1 LNRSSK
7 ITAGPREPKRP
18 RGHRAAR
25 SIDAFWLTAF
35 VGCAAVALALLLG
48 ISAYWIEAERRLTS
62 AYVTDR
68 ATALVT
74 ELERRADA
82 VRRQLGHWAQ
92 DAGVRSALRED
103 RLGALRAKEAE
114 LHAVFPDALAVGVFR
129 RSDTQPGGSAAE
141 RLSYAGLDMVRQVLA
156 AGRIAPLEAHRVRL
170 IDEHLA
176 IAGPVL
182 DEQGDVV
189 GAIHVKLRMSMLPSF
204 TQATRNDAVFVFE
217 QQVDT
222 RIVPVGSS
230 VNSPQP
236 PAVASYRAPVPDARI
251 QLSAWVTPTGF
262 WPEHALP
269 WLAGL
274 YGMALVGL
282 ALVLALARQSLKRAV
297 TADLSALTAMV
308 DDAAARKQPRLFPNR
323 VQDFRP
329 VLEQVYR
336 QLRAMRPPRP
346 TPSGRPAGSMSKA
359 TASHST
365 ETYSPG
371 SEMAS
376 PSAPRSQ
383 LIADAA
389 SGDATSVASLSETA
403 QASRDALLIQV
414 PDAIFRAYDIRGLVH
429 RQIDSRVMYTLGR
442 SVGSEALARN
452 SKMVFVARDQRPASA
467 SLCEALV
474 QGLLETGADVIDLG
488 LMPTPLLY
496 FACGRRRDASA
507 AMVTASHN
515 PREYN
520 GLKVVLAGMSATTA
534 DIGALR
540 DRIRDANLGT
550 GQGSCSRRDIVP
562 AYIEAMA
569 ADISLA
575 RGMTLV
581 VDCGHA
587 TASPVAPSLFRALGC
602 TVIERDC
609 ECDSALA
616 DALMLDPA
624 QPKQLGALAEAV
636 VAAEADLGLG
646 FDADGDRLGVV
657 DSRGDFIA
665 ADRLLM
671 LLAADVLARHPGSP
685 IIYDVKCSHHLA
697 PEIERHGGR
706 PVMWKSGHS
715 NLKQKLRE
723 LDAPLAGELSGHIVF
738 ADRWNGFDDALYAAG
753 RLLEVLAL
761 DPRASHEVFAE
772 LPAGLGTPE
781 LFMPLMHDEAE
792 RVMQTVVG
800 MADRL
805 DGVKIITIDGLRV
818 EHARGWGLVR
828 ASNTQSGLV
837 FRFEADDQDALDRIQ
852 GLFRHMMHT
861 AAPGLGLPF

>member
-1 LNRSSK
+1 
-7 ITAGPREPKRP
+7 
-18 RGHRAAR
+18 
-25 SIDAFWLTAF
+25 
-35 VGCAAVALALLLG
+35 
-48 ISAYWIEAERRLTS
+48 
-62 AYVTDR
+62 
-68 ATALVT
+68 
-74 ELERRADA
+74 
-82 VRRQLGHWAQ
+82 
-92 DAGVRSALRED
+92 
-103 RLGALRAKEAE
+103 
-114 LHAVFPDALAVGVFR
+114 
-129 RSDTQPGGSAAE
+129 
-141 RLSYAGLDMVRQVLA
+141 
-156 AGRIAPLEAHRVRL
+156 
-170 IDEHLA
+170 
-176 IAGPVL
+176 
-182 DEQGDVV
+182 
-189 GAIHVKLRMSMLPSF
+189 
-204 TQATRNDAVFVFE
+204 
-217 QQVDT
+217 
-222 RIVPVGSS
+222 
-230 VNSPQP
+230 
-236 PAVASYRAPVPDARI
+236 
-251 QLSAWVTPTGF
+251 
-262 WPEHALP
+262 
-269 WLAGL
+269 
-274 YGMALVGL
+274 
-282 ALVLALARQSLKRAV
+282 LVLALARQSLKRAV

-308 DDAAARKQPRLFPNR
+308 EDAAARKQPRLFANR
-323 VQDFRP
+323 VQEFRP
-329 VLEQVYR
+329 VLEQVNR

-346 TPSGRPAGSMSKA
+346 TSSGRPAGSMSKVP
-359 TASHST
+359 ASNSA
-365 ETYSPG
+365 ETYPHG
-371 SEMAS
+371 PEMSS

-383 LIADAA
+383 PIADAVP
-389 SGDATSVASLSETA
+389 GDAESVSRPPETA
-403 QASRDALLIQV
+403 QASPDMRLMQV

-452 SKMVFVARDQRPASA
+452 STTVVVARDQRPASA

-488 LMPTPLLY
+488 LVPTPLLY
-496 FACGRRRDASA
+496 FAGGRHREASA

-540 DRIRDANLGT
+540 DRIRDAKLRT
-550 GQGSCSRRDIVP
+550 GQGSYSRQDGIPV
-562 AYIEAMA
+562 YIEAMA

-587 TASPVAPSLFRALGC
+587 TTSRVAPSLFRAIGC
-602 TVIERDC
+602 KVIERDC

-616 DALMLDPA
+616 DAQMLDPA
-624 QPKQLGALAEAV
+624 QPRQLSPLAEAV

-657 DSRGDFIA
+657 DSRGAFIA
-665 ADRLLM
+665 ADRVLM

-685 IIYDVKCSHHLA
+685 IIYDVKCSQHLA

-761 DPRASHEVFAE
+761 DPRTSHEVFAE

-781 LFMPLMHDEAE
+781 LFMPLAHDEAG
-792 RVMQTVVG
+792 RVMQSVLG
-800 MADRL
+800 MTDRL
-805 DGVKIITIDGLRV
+805 DGAEISTIDGLRV

>member
-7 ITAGPREPKRP
+7 ITAVSREPKGP
-18 RGHRAAR
+18 RGQRAAR
-25 SIDAFWLTAF
+25 SIDAFWLAAF
-35 VGCAAVALALLLG
+35 IGCAAVALALVLG

-62 AYVTDR
+62 EYVADR

-74 ELERRADA
+74 ELDRRADA

-92 DAGVRSALRED
+92 DAGVRSALREGRPD
-103 RLGALRAKEAE
+103 ALRAKEAE
-114 LHAVFPDALAVGVFR
+114 LHALLPDALAIGLIRPV
-129 RSDTQPGGSAAE
+129 DAQPGGSAGE
-141 RLSYAGLDMVRQVLA
+141 RLSYAGLDMVRMVLA
-156 AGRIAPLEAHRVRL
+156 SGRMAPLEVHRVRL
-170 IDEHLA
+170 SDEHIA
-176 IAGPVL
+176 TAGPVL

-189 GAIHVKLRMSMLPSF
+189 GAIHVKLRMAMLPSF
-204 TQATRNDAVFVFE
+204 TQAKRNDAVFVFE
-217 QQVDT
+217 QQVDN
-222 RIVPVGSS
+222 RIVPVGSTADAPRPS
-230 VNSPQP
+230 
-236 PAVASYRAPVPDARI
+236 AVASYRVPVPDARI
-251 QLSAWVTPTGF
+251 QLSAWVTSAGF
-262 WPEHALP
+262 WPKHALP

-274 YGMALVGL
+274 YCMALLGL

-308 DDAAARKQPRLFPNR
+308 EDAAARKQPRLFANR

-329 VLEQVYR
+329 VLEQVNR

-346 TPSGRPAGSMSKA
+346 TPSGRPARSMSKA
-359 TASHST
+359 TASNSA
-365 ETYSPG
+365 ETYSTGP
-371 SEMAS
+371 EMSS

-383 LIADAA
+383 PIADAA
-389 SGDATSVASLSETA
+389 PGVANSVSRPPETA
-403 QASRDALLIQV
+403 QASPEMRLTQV

-452 SKMVFVARDQRPASA
+452 STTVFVARDQRPTSA

-474 QGLLETGADVIDLG
+474 QGLLATGADVIDLG
-488 LMPTPLLY
+488 LVPTPLLY
-496 FACGRRRDASA
+496 FACGRRPEASA

-534 DIGALR
+534 DISALR
-540 DRIRDANLGT
+540 DRIRDAKLRT
-550 GQGSCSRRDIVP
+550 GQGSYSRRDSIP

-587 TASPVAPSLFRALGC
+587 TASRVAPSLFRAIGC
-602 TVIERDC
+602 KVIERDC

-616 DALMLDPA
+616 DAQMLDPA
-624 QPKQLGALAEAV
+624 QPRQLSPLAEAV
-636 VAAEADLGLG
+636 VAAQADLGLG

-657 DSRGDFIA
+657 DSRGAFIA

-685 IIYDVKCSHHLA
+685 IIYDVKCSQHLA

-738 ADRWNGFDDALYAAG
+738 ADRWNGFDDAHYAAG

-772 LPAGLGTPE
+772 LPAGLSTPE
-781 LFMPLMHDEAE
+781 LFMPLTHDEAG
-792 RVMQTVVG
+792 RVMQSVLG
-800 MADRL
+800 MTDRL
-805 DGVKIITIDGLRV
+805 EGAKISTIDGLRV

-837 FRFEADDQDALDRIQ
+837 FRFEADDQDALDRIL
-852 GLFRHMMHT
+852 GLFRHMMST